1 MIKLT
6 RILCLLSLVGL
17 LTACDRP
24 ELTPQTNVDL
34 RLRSD
39 AFEQNGEIPKQYTC
53 DGADI
58 SPPLHWGKP
67 PNNTQ
72 SYVLIVDDP
81 DAPLKTWVHWV
92 VYNLPETQNAL
103 PEKDVLSDATQGIND
118 FKTVAYGGPCP
129 PKGEHRYF
137 FKLYALDTVLD
148 LPPEAKKA
156 DVEKAMQGHVLAT
169 GELVGRYT
177 RSSQ

>member
-6 RILCLLSLVGL
+6 RILCILSLLGL
-17 LTACDRP
+17 LTACSHPD
-24 ELTPQTNVDL
+24 LTPQTSIDL
-34 RLRSD
+34 KLRSD
-39 AFEQNGEIPKQYTC
+39 AFEPNGEIPKQYTC

-92 VYNLPETQNAL
+92 VYNMPETQNAL
-103 PEKDVLSDATQGIND
+103 PEKDVPSDATQGIND
-118 FKTVAYGGPCP
+118 FKTATYGGPCP

-137 FKLYALDTVLD
+137 FKLYALETMLD

-169 GELVGRYT
+169 GELIGRYT
-177 RSSQ
+177 RSR